1 MLEVLLTLFVF
12 GGFWFWGLLGLTSL
26 LLILFL
32 ENEKGSYATVMFL
45 SVLAIFLSLG
55 NADWAT
61 WILQHPVRSLLFV
74 ASYLGVGVVYSIA
87 KWWLYVQDTA
97 TRYREMRNEWLR
109 QAIESRPDENVQ
121 SQSMAPW
128 QKALQTG
135 ILDPVVLKEWKKYL
149 KQYYKLYSYKR
160 SISKP
165 LVAKNKSR
173 IVSWMTYWP
182 WSGLWTLINDPVR
195 RFFNWSYTKLS
206 GTLQQISDSAFKD
219 IDGE

>member
-12 GGFWFWGLLGLTSL
+12 GGFWFWGLLGLASL

-45 SVLAIFLSLG
+45 SVLAILLSLG
-55 NADWAT
+55 NANWAT

-74 ASYLGVGVVYSIA
+74 ASYLGVGVVYGIA
-87 KWWLYVQDTA
+87 KWWLYVQDAA

-109 QAIESRPDENVQ
+109 QEIESRSDKNVH
-121 SQSMAPW
+121 SQFMVSW

-135 ILDPVVLKEWKKYL
+135 VLDSVVLKEWKKYL
-149 KQYYKLYSYKR
+149 KQYYNMHPYRR

-165 LVAKNKSR
+165 QAVKNKGR
-173 IVSWMTYWP
+173 IVSWMTFWV

-195 RFFNWSYTKLS
+195 RFFNWAYQSLS
-206 GTLQQISDSAFKD
+206 GTLQRMSDRAF
-219 IDGE
+219 DGINGE